1 MNWQRIL
8 VPIAGVVIIVAAW
21 RAYGW
26 PGVAIATGGI
36 VMWVLLHFTRLMH
49 VLKQAADR
57 PVGYVASAVMLNA
70 KLQAGM
76 PLLKVLAMTRAL
88 GELRSP
94 PDTQPEIFRWTDTS
108 GSQVTCTFA
117 EGRLAAWTLE
127 RPAEPP
133 AADPTPSS
141 TPSSTPSAD

>member
-8 VPIAGVVIIVAAW
+8 VPIAGIVLVAAAW

-26 PGVAIATGGI
+26 AGVAVVTGGI

-70 KLQAGM
+70 KLQPGM
-76 PLLKVLAMTRAL
+76 PLLKVLALTRAL
-88 GELRSP
+88 GELRTEP
-94 PDTQPEIFRWTDTS
+94 EAQPEIFRWTDTS
-108 GSQVTCTFA
+108 GSHVTCTFA
-117 EGRLAAWTLE
+117 NGRLVAWNLE
-127 RPAEPP
+127 RPPEPPP
-133 AADPTPSS
+133 AAEAAGSN
-141 TPSSTPSAD
+141 PSAD

>member
-8 VPIAGVVIIVAAW
+8 VPVAGLVLVAAAW

-26 PGVAIATGGI
+26 PGVAVAAGGI

-57 PVGYVASAVMLNA
+57 PVGYVGSAVMLNA

-76 PLLKVLAMTRAL
+76 TLLKVITLTRAL
-88 GELRSP
+88 GELRSA
-94 PDTQPEIFRWTDTS
+94 PDTQPEVFRWSDTG
-108 GSQVTCTFA
+108 GSHVTCAFA
-117 EGRLAAWTLE
+117 NGRLVTWHME
-127 RPAEPP
+127 RP
-133 AADPTPSS
+133 DPEAS
-141 TPSSTPSAD
+141 TAI

>member
-8 VPIAGVVIIVAAW
+8 VPVAGAVLIVAAW

-26 PGVAIATGGI
+26 AGVAVAAGGI

-76 PLLKVLAMTRAL
+76 PLLKVIALTRAL
-88 GELRSP
+88 GEQRSA
-94 PDTQPEIFRWTDTS
+94 PDAQPEVFRWSDTG

-117 EGRLAAWTLE
+117 NGRLAAWNLE
-127 RPAEPP
+127 RPASPP
-133 AADPTPSS
+133 AEAPAPGQS
-141 TPSSTPSAD
+141 PSAD